1 MNLERFFNELSSLP
15 ETVDFR
21 VSPNGKTVAFRETGS
36 KGGRICLWSLTEDA
50 VQTTSPWYESG
61 LQYKIS
67 WCPQGQRV
75 YYYVE
80 DEHGPDIYAL
90 TPSGDVTTIVADD
103 AHHYLADLHPSGE
116 WLLYSSSATDHLQ
129 KKNIKTDTAEAW
141 GPSDFSDPSIVAR
154 FDHTG
159 ERILI
164 MRNPTDDLQ
173 NQDLFIHSSDGTEQ
187 RRVPVTDTGDRS
199 FGTGWH
205 AEGDRILVTSN
216 TEKRPGIFDLRTNEI
231 DWFGAQGSREYPLGF
246 FPSGSAFATINTSDN
261 PVVYE
266 VDGTRHM
273 LTPDMGCYEII
284 YTARRDIFFPE
295 DVLLL
300 AQSATDHPPAP
311 VRYDHE
317 SKGVQPSFD
326 YPISDGACNRLT
338 AAETVSIPVSE
349 GTVPGLLYPNSEP
362 GPGIVL
368 IYGDSSGDIAQ
379 SFDRQAQAFA
389 ATGYTVLRAATRGN
403 RFTTQEHDDFA
414 AAGRW
419 LAEQPSVQHEQV
431 GVFGHSHGAHNV
443 LMQLINYPDIWDAG
457 IAWNGVADLHEFREH
472 PDAAEAY
479 WRPLGDPETN
489 QERWQANNPIDRIE
503 ELRAPLLLYYGAEDT
518 ERVTT
523 GRSFRDELIASGW
536 TEGPEGRFEYVEVE
550 GEGHYDETPS
560 RQADRW
566 TLFVEFFNR
575 RLADQ
580 PSPQNSTF
588 SHNR

>member
-1 MNLERFFNELSSLP
+1 MNLERFFSQLFSLP

-21 VSPNGKTVAFRETGS
+21 VSPDGEAVAFRETGPE
-36 KGGRICLWSLTEDA
+36 GGRIHLWSLIEKA
-50 VQTTSPWYESG
+50 VQATSPWYEG

-90 TPSGDVTTIVADD
+90 TPSGDVTTIVADET
-103 AHHYLADLHPSGE
+103 HHYLADLHPSGE
-116 WLLYSSSATDHLQ
+116 WLLYSSSAADRLQ
-129 KKNIKTDTAEAW
+129 KKTIETGTTEAW
-141 GPSDFSDPSIVAR
+141 GPSDVSDPSIVAR

-173 NQDLFIHSSDGTEQ
+173 NQDLYIHASDGTEQ
-187 RRVPVTDTGDRS
+187 RRVAVTETGDRS

-205 AEGDRILVTSN
+205 PDGDRLLVTSN
-216 TEKRPGIFDLRTNEI
+216 TEKRAGIFDLQTNGI
-231 DWFGAQGSREYPLGF
+231 TWFGAQGSREYPLGF
-246 FPSGSAFATINTSDN
+246 FPSGTAFATINTSDN

-266 VDGTRHM
+266 VDGTRHV
-273 LTPDMGCYEII
+273 LTPDVGCYEII
-284 YTARRDIFFPE
+284 HTARRDIFFPE
-295 DVLLL
+295 DALLL
-300 AQSATDHPPAP
+300 AHSGTNHPPAP
-311 VRYDHE
+311 VRYDHRSE
-317 SKGVQPSFD
+317 DIQPLFE
-326 YPISDGACNRLT
+326 YPMVDSACDRLT
-338 AAETVSIPVSE
+338 AAETVSIPVSDS
-349 GTVPGLLYPNSEP
+349 TVPGLLYPSSEP

-368 IYGDSSGDIAQ
+368 IYGDSSGDIAE

-389 ATGYTVLRAATRGN
+389 AAGYTVLRAATRGK
-403 RFTTQEHDDFA
+403 RFTSQEHDDFA

-419 LAEQPSVQHEQV
+419 LTEHPRVQSGQV

-457 IAWNGVADLHEFREH
+457 IAWNGVADLYEFRNH
-472 PDAAEAY
+472 PAASGAY

-489 QERWQANNPIDRIE
+489 REQWKANNPIDRIE
-503 ELRAPLLLYYGAEDT
+503 DLRAPLLLYYGAEDT

-523 GRSFRDELIASGW
+523 GRSFRNELIASGW
-536 TEGPEGRFEYVEVE
+536 TEGPEGEFEYIEVN

-566 TLFVEFFNR
+566 MLFVEFFKR
-575 RLADQ
+575 RLANQSNAQDD
-580 PSPQNSTF
+580 TYI
-588 SHNR
+588 HNQ